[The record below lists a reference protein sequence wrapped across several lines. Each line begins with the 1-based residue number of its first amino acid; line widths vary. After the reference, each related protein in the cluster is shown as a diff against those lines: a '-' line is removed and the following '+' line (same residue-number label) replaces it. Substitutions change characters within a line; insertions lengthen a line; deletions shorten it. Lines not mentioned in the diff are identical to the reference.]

1 MDFAILLVSLRMYML
16 NYSLPTKQ
24 KCMTS
29 QFSHL
34 FRIFL
39 CVALTSCAVNKR
51 ASITTNQLAET
62 DSLGLTSAEDS
73 IIQFDDT
80 RKSDWGKNFEVVGI
94 PSSLDKSIQN
104 AYFRPT
110 SSSQPKP
117 LIVSLHTW
125 SGSYEQSDPLAEICQ
140 SLDLNYIHPDFR
152 GPNWTKDACCSEL
165 ALNDIDDA
173 IQYALDH
180 SNVAVNDIYVIGVS
194 GGGYATLSTFIK
206 SRHPIRKFSAW
217 ASISDLTAW
226 YHESKIRNNPY
237 ADHILKCT
245 GATDELIDTLAQQ
258 RSPLYWTTPKSKL
271 IDTELNIY
279 AGIYD
284 GLQGSVPITHS
295 INFYN
300 KILSDIGISDSSKYV
315 SDKEKLQ
322 LLEFRK
328 PLGNFGKIAD
338 REICLIKQS
347 GNIKLIIFE
356 GNHEMLPQYALQELL
371 R

>member
-1 MDFAILLVSLRMYML
+1 
-16 NYSLPTKQ
+16 
-24 KCMTS
+24 MTTL
-29 QFSHL
+29 FSNV

-39 CVALTSCAVNKR
+39 CLALTSCAVNKR
-51 ASITTNQLAET
+51 PTIATAELAET
-62 DSLGLTSAEDS
+62 DSMRITKADGK
-73 IIQFDDT
+73 IIQYDDT
-80 RKSDWGKNFEVVGI
+80 RKNNWGENFQLVGI

-104 AYFRPT
+104 AYFHPT
-110 SSSQPKP
+110 SSDKPRP

-180 SNVAVNDIYVIGVS
+180 SNVAVDHIYIIGVS
-194 GGGYATLSTFIK
+194 GGGYATLSTFMK

-217 ASISDLTAW
+217 ASITDLAAW
-226 YHESKIRNNPY
+226 YHESKIRDNPY

-245 GATDELIDTLAQQ
+245 GATDELIDSLAQQ
-258 RSPLYWTTPKSKL
+258 KSPLYWTTPKSKL
-271 IDTELNIY
+271 TDTELNIY

-300 KILSDIGISDSSKYV
+300 KVLSDIGISDSSRYV
-315 SDKEKLQ
+315 SDAEKLR
-322 LLEFRK
+322 LLEYRK
-328 PLGNFGKIAD
+328 PLGDFGKIAD
-338 REICLIKQS
+338 RDICLIKQS

-356 GNHEMLPQYALQELL
+356 GNHEMLPQYALHDLL
-371 R
+371 ETH